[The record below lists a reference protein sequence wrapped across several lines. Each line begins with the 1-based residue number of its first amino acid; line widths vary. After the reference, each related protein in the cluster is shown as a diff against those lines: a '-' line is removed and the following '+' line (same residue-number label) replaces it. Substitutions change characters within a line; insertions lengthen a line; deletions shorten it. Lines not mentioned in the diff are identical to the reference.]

1 MKSKYKAKK
10 CEYQGK
16 TFASNKEMK
25 RFIELS
31 EKEAKGEITNL
42 QTQVPYIIIPKQVD
56 QVTHKVLE
64 RETKYIA
71 DFVYDTPNG
80 RVVEDTKGFRTDT
93 YILKRKLM
101 LAVHNIRIQ
110 EI

>member
-16 TFASNKEMK
+16 TFASKKEMK

-56 QVTHKVLE
+56 TVTNKVLE
-64 RETKYIA
+64 REVKYIA

-93 YILKRKLM
+93 YIIKRKLM
-101 LAVHNIRIQ
+101 LAVHNIRIN